1 MATRFDRW
9 ASTYDDSALQPV
21 LFVPVHQTVLH
32 LAQQLLPRPG
42 SLLDVG
48 CGTGRLLRHAR
59 QRYPAVELV
68 GVDLAGRMLEAAVAA
83 TPAEL
88 AIRYVH
94 ARAERLPFGD
104 GRFDLVLAT
113 MSVRHWTDR
122 AAGIAEIGRVLTP
135 GGVVVVADVFP
146 ATRRRRAVTVPALR
160 RRRRPSVPA
169 ELDRVLA
176 AQRLAVVGRGHT
188 RWLRLPDVQVI
199 AAQRRPAAVPALG

>member
-42 SLLDVG
+42 RLLDVG

-59 QRYPAVELV
+59 QRYPGAELV

-83 TPAEL
+83 TPTEL

-94 ARAERLPFGD
+94 ACAEQLPFTD
-104 GRFDLVLAT
+104 ELFQRAIPEHQALV
-113 MSVRHWTDR
+113 
-122 AAGIAEIGRVLTP
+122 AA
-135 GGVVVVADVFP
+135 VADGDPDTAADVARTHF
-146 ATRRRRAVTVPALR
+146 TITTDALR
-160 RRRRPSVPA
+160 TA
-169 ELDRVLA
+169 M
-176 AQRLAVVGRGHT
+176 T
-188 RWLRLPDVQVI
+188 R
-199 AAQRRPAAVPALG
+199 AG